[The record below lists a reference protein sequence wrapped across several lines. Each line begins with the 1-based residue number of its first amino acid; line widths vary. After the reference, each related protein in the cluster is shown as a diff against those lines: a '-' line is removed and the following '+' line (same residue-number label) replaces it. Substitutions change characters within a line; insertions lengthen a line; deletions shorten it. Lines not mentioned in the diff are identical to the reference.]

1 MQQEKG
7 KNKSKKRLGKAIK
20 KQAQCSAMIIVL
32 FQQWD
37 PELARVAQKWADQ
50 CAQVDYKG
58 DVTRKDP
65 ILVHD
70 KHADRKIG
78 SIFLFSNPFFSRAH
92 IHLKK
97 YS

>member
-1 MQQEKG
+1 MSSGFYQLIPRQI
-7 KNKSKKRLGKAIK
+7 NM
-20 KQAQCSAMIIVL
+20 AQCDGRCSALKIVL

-78 SIFLFSNPFFSRAH
+78 SIFLSVFQSGS
-92 IHLKK
+92 
-97 YS
+97 YSSEKNIL